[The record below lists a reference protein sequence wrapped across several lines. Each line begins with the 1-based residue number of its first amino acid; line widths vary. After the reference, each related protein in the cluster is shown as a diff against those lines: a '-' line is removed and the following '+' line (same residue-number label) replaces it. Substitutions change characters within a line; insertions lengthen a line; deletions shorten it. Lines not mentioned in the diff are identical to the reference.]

1 MPVHVIVPVIIPIAK
16 TITHICN
23 WIIRINYQ
31 RLGSLSFFC
40 SSSFTYVQQDHQ
52 DQQSASLGRSHRP
65 HPRTPP
71 PPPQRAP
78 GTRQS
83 CTGESCTTISF
94 QQLWVLARL
103 TSSISYWWFVN
114 GGKSV
119 KCIRKLA
126 DEDILLSPCH
136 KMGGFN
142 KVCIFVLFP
151 LREK

>member
-31 RLGSLSFFC
+31 RLGSLSFFLFIIIHLRATGSSGSTVGFFGPKP
-40 SSSFTYVQQDHQ
+40 SSSSSDSSSSSSEGTGD
-52 DQQSASLGRSHRP
+52 SAILYWGKLHNHYFP
-65 HPRTPP
+65 
-71 PPPQRAP
+71 
-78 GTRQS
+78 
-83 CTGESCTTISF
+83 F
-94 QQLWVLARL
+94 FWVLARL